1 MTTKDE
7 ALQMAL
13 EALTCNDDD
22 DGDDRGHRCGQCD
35 YYVDRDGPVLAA
47 IRAALAQIDD
57 QEPVAWQRR
66 LVEIHDALSYE
77 LGDTV
82 HGEPPC

>member
-35 YYVDRDGPVLAA
+35 DYVDRNGHVRAA
-47 IRAALAQIDD
+47 IREALAQK
-57 QEPVAWQRR
+57 Q
-66 LVEIHDALSYE
+66 
-77 LGDTV
+77 
-82 HGEPPC
+82 PCTTFSTSTTSTAVLK